1 MRGNVCN
8 VFCIK
13 PIKVE
18 RVCRNEFN
26 LVMAQTIY
34 SNSAVSPV
42 ISRLIFTDSC
52 GYPTA
57 FVNSKRS
64 ASLSTQADVL
74 RITV

>member
-1 MRGNVCN
+1 MFAMYF
-8 VFCIK
+8 VFK
-13 PIKVE
+13 LIKVE

-34 SNSAVSPV
+34 SNSAVSRV

-57 FVNSKRS
+57 RG
-64 ASLSTQADVL
+64 
-74 RITV
+74 